1 MTTRWDS
8 RTGELVLDEDACW
21 ELLEDA
27 DVGRLALV
35 VVGEPE
41 IFPVNFAVD
50 GRTLLLRTAEGTKL
64 AGMVMHD
71 RVAFEV
77 DGYDAAGGEAWSVVL
92 KGVAHRLERFDD
104 IYAAEDV
111 PLFPWNVT
119 PKQVLV
125 RIVPTSLAGRRFT
138 VVTGPRD

>member
-64 AGMVMHD
+64 AALVMHD

-119 PKQVLV
+119 PKQVFV
-125 RIVPTSLAGRRFT
+125 RIVPTSLDGRRFT
-138 VVTGPRD
+138 VVTGPRE